1 MSGGDD
7 HVCVMFPARR
17 RNLTF
22 LVLQTA
28 RLWDAKSGEA
38 KAELRGHDHFVL
50 VGVFAP
56 VVAYTA
62 IKELTV

>member
-1 MSGGDD
+1 MS
-7 HVCVMFPARR
+7 
-17 RNLTF
+17 
-22 LVLQTA
+22 QTA

-56 VVAYTA
+56 VSAYAA

>member
-1 MSGGDD
+1 MYRAP
-7 HVCVMFPARR
+7 H
-17 RNLTF
+17 LTAQHSS
-22 LVLQTA
+22 LISQTA
-28 RLWDAKSGEA
+28 RMWDAKSGET

-56 VVAYTA
+56 VSAYAA

>member
-1 MSGGDD
+1 MYYAPYLTTQRS
-7 HVCVMFPARR
+7 CLISQSAR
-17 RNLTF
+17 
-22 LVLQTA
+22 V
-28 RLWDAKSGEA
+28 WDAKSGEA

-56 VVAYTA
+56 VSAYAA

>member
-1 MSGGDD
+1 MCYAPLLDD
-7 HVCVMFPARR
+7 
-17 RNLTF
+17 LT
-22 LVLQTA
+22 LTSPISQTA
-28 RLWDAKSGEA
+28 RLWDSKSGEA

-56 VVAYTA
+56 VSAYAA

>member
-1 MSGGDD
+1 MYHALHFTDQRS
-7 HVCVMFPARR
+7 P
-17 RNLTF
+17 LIS
-22 LVLQTA
+22 QTA
-28 RLWDAKSGEA
+28 RVCDAKSGEA

-56 VVAYTA
+56 ISAYAA